1 MKGGKQGRLRIDEV
15 EGRLEQSLAKD
26 PGVLAANVTGVL
38 TILFQAATLILERDG
53 QPGWLAT
60 LPQAQDMTA
69 EQRAALE
76 TQLQPLVNGLLRIRD
91 GTMTQAGGGPDDVF
105 EAIHS
110 FFETADEKAAKFAKE
125 YGIVEYQR
133 EAIEK
138 PDLKPFA
145 GFQFIPWIGIAIS
158 EIPVTVEFTML
169 MAYASLEFLRTLT
182 VVFGDAP
189 RFRQVMS
196 LLLGT
201 IDIMNADWKGALLS
215 LAGLLG
221 PTGVYMGS
229 LTKMMLAVFRWMP
242 EAQQEAAVWT
252 TYTSMKAIL
261 IGAGIRLFQLTAPL
275 AVRLQVIEAFKGIAD
290 QKFET
295 DQALVQAGLPKREA
309 WYEPNWSNLNRVVT
323 VVSDPT
329 RVCTDEF
336 IDKVAGP
343 ASKSWFL
350 SFALQMALIPTSK
363 AARDHVCVPLNKM
376 MLKLGAGTMA
386 DYLAI
391 TGLDKVLKDDLKEVG
406 PSAAPVAASEEAPAS
421 EKTPPTS
428 EEVPASEKTPPASE
442 QTVAASEQTVAAS
455 EQTVAASEQTVAASE
470 QTVAASE
477 QAPTTSEKTPPASEK
492 TPPVSEEAAVPEKAP
507 ATPEKTPDIPEE
519 VPATPEKTSAVPEK
533 TSAVPEKT
541 PATPK
546 KTPATPKK
554 TPAVP
559 ETTLDVPEK
568 IPTTPDQT
576 PPTQTAGKRPLRRR
590 KAT

>member
-145 GFQFIPWIGIAIS
+145 GFQIIPWIGTNPIGIAIS
-158 EIPVTVEFTML
+158 EIPVTVEFMML

-406 PSAAPVAASEEAPAS
+406 PSATPVAASEEAPAS

-428 EEVPASEKTPPASE
+428 EEVP
-442 QTVAASEQTVAAS
+442 
-455 EQTVAASEQTVAASE
+455 ASEQTVAASE

-546 KTPATPKK
+546 KTP
-554 TPAVP
+554 PAP

-568 IPTTPDQT
+568 IPPTPDQV

>member
-442 QTVAASEQTVAAS
+442 QTVAASEQ
-455 EQTVAASEQTVAASE
+455 
-470 QTVAASE
+470 
-477 QAPTTSEKTPPASEK
+477 APTTSEKTPPASEK

-533 TSAVPEKT
+533 T
-541 PATPK
+541 
-546 KTPATPKK
+546 PATPKK

>member
-53 QPGWLAT
+53 QPGWLET

-145 GFQFIPWIGIAIS
+145 GFQFIPWIGTNPIGVAIS
-158 EIPVTVEFTML
+158 ETPVTVEFMML

-201 IDIMNADWKGALLS
+201 IDILNADWKGALLS

-229 LTKMMLAVFRWMP
+229 LAKMMLAVFRWMP

-336 IDKVAGP
+336 IDRIAGP

-350 SFALQMALIPTSK
+350 SFALQMALIPTSNV
-363 AARDHVCVPLNKM
+363 ARDRVCVPLNKM

-406 PSAAPVAASEEAPAS
+406 PSATPVAASEEAPAS
-421 EKTPPTS
+421 EQTPAAS
-428 EEVPASEKTPPASE
+428 EEVPASEQTPPASE
-442 QTVAASEQTVAAS
+442 QT
-455 EQTVAASEQTVAASE
+455 
-470 QTVAASE
+470 
-477 QAPTTSEKTPPASEK
+477 PPA
-492 TPPVSEEAAVPEKAP
+492 
-507 ATPEKTPDIPEE
+507 
-519 VPATPEKTSAVPEK
+519 
-533 TSAVPEKT
+533 
-541 PATPK
+541 
-546 KTPATPKK
+546 
-554 TPAVP
+554 P

-568 IPTTPDQT
+568 TPPAPETTLDVPEKTPTTPDQV
-576 PPTQTAGKRPLRRR
+576 PPTQAGGKRPLRRR
-590 KAT
+590 KAI

>member
-1 MKGGKQGRLRIDEV
+1 MLDVFCLETYCDVQIGTMKGGKQGRLRIDEV

-26 PGVLAANVTGVL
+26 PSVLAANVTGVL

-53 QPGWLAT
+53 QSGWIET
-60 LPQAQDMTA
+60 LPQAQAMTA
-69 EQRAALE
+69 EQRVALE

-110 FFETADEKAAKFAKE
+110 FFETADVKAAKFAQE

-158 EIPVTVEFTML
+158 EIPVTVEFMML

-295 DQALVQAGLPKREA
+295 DQALVQAGLPKREPF
-309 WYEPNWSNLNRVVT
+309 YEPNWSNLNRVVT

-442 QTVAASEQTVAAS
+442 QTVAASEQ
-455 EQTVAASEQTVAASE
+455 
-470 QTVAASE
+470 
-477 QAPTTSEKTPPASEK
+477 APTTSEKTPPA
-492 TPPVSEEAAVPEKAP
+492 SEEAAVPEKAP

-533 TSAVPEKT
+533 T

-554 TPAVP
+554 TSAVPEKAPAVP
-559 ETTLDVPEK
+559 EKTPAVPGK
-568 IPTTPDQT
+568 T

>member
-1 MKGGKQGRLRIDEV
+1 
-15 EGRLEQSLAKD
+15 
-26 PGVLAANVTGVL
+26 
-38 TILFQAATLILERDG
+38 
-53 QPGWLAT
+53 
-60 LPQAQDMTA
+60 
-69 EQRAALE
+69 
-76 TQLQPLVNGLLRIRD
+76 
-91 GTMTQAGGGPDDVF
+91 
-105 EAIHS
+105 
-110 FFETADEKAAKFAKE
+110 
-125 YGIVEYQR
+125 
-133 EAIEK
+133 
-138 PDLKPFA
+138 
-145 GFQFIPWIGIAIS
+145 
-158 EIPVTVEFTML
+158 

-201 IDIMNADWKGALLS
+201 IDILNADWKGALLS

-229 LTKMMLAVFRWMP
+229 LAKMMLAVFRWMP

-336 IDKVAGP
+336 IDRIAGP

-350 SFALQMALIPTSK
+350 SFALQMALIPTSNV
-363 AARDHVCVPLNKM
+363 ARDRVCVPLNKM

-406 PSAAPVAASEEAPAS
+406 PSATPVAASEEAPAS
-421 EKTPPTS
+421 EQTPAAS
-428 EEVPASEKTPPASE
+428 EEAPASE
-442 QTVAASEQTVAAS
+442 QT
-455 EQTVAASEQTVAASE
+455 
-470 QTVAASE
+470 
-477 QAPTTSEKTPPASEK
+477 PPA
-492 TPPVSEEAAVPEKAP
+492 
-507 ATPEKTPDIPEE
+507 
-519 VPATPEKTSAVPEK
+519 
-533 TSAVPEKT
+533 
-541 PATPK
+541 
-546 KTPATPKK
+546 
-554 TPAVP
+554 P

-568 IPTTPDQT
+568 TPPAPETTLDVPEKTPTTPDQV
-576 PPTQTAGKRPLRRR
+576 PPTQAGGKRPLRRR
-590 KAT
+590 KAI